1 MHIFKCTYRGDLNY
15 RLDLQAVPAAGGV
28 SSVSP
33 NMPRNLIGERE
44 IRRERY
50 RETARATGRESDRK
64 KVRERERARARAMA
78 LLLRNLRRTES
89 ESDAICY
96 AKGTMSWHLKEESAR
111 KGVACGRS

>member
-1 MHIFKCTYRGDLNY
+1 MLTYILFIHKCTYTYVRIFTHIIEVVYLTHMHIFKCTYRGDLNY

-64 KVRERERARARAMA
+64 KERERERARARAMA
-78 LLLRNLRRTES
+78 LL
-89 ESDAICY
+89 
-96 AKGTMSWHLKEESAR
+96 
-111 KGVACGRS
+111 

>member
-64 KVRERERARARAMA
+64 KERERERARARAMA
-78 LLLRNLRRTES
+78 LL
-89 ESDAICY
+89 
-96 AKGTMSWHLKEESAR
+96 
-111 KGVACGRS
+111 